1 MKKLTVCGKLTLFL
15 EDRNGSFDS
24 LGRLESLE
32 KLNLI
37 NTVFPDPPSEGAL
50 HAPLHA
56 LPPAYKFPNKLRSLT
71 LSGTLL
77 DWVHMSVLG
86 SLENL
91 EVLKLKDKAFMGMS
105 WNSSDGV
112 FPNLGRTDLVVWSAS
127 HDQFPRLKYLQ
138 LRNCLYLMEIPFC
151 LADVTNFQVLDLC
164 RSERAAES
172 AKKIAHKKEEGQ
184 QSGNLHEFKLN
195 IYEY

>member
-1 MKKLTVCGKLTLFL
+1 MDHLTAW
-15 EDRNGSFDS
+15 
-24 LGRLESLE
+24 
-32 KLNLI
+32 NLI

-50 HAPLHA
+50 RHA

-105 WNSSDGV
+105 WNTSEGV
-112 FPNLGRTDLVVWSAS
+112 FPNLEVLHIGATDLKVWSAS
-127 HDQFPRLKYLQ
+127 HDQFPRLKCLQ

-151 LADVTNFQVLDLC
+151 LADVTNFQVLDLYH
-164 RSERAAES
+164 SERAAES